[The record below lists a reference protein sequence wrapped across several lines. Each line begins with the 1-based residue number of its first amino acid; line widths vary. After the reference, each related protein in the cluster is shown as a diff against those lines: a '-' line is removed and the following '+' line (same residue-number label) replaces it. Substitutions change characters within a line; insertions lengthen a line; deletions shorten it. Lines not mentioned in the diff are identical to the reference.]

1 MNFLFWRLARVS
13 AALLLAALLLPAG
26 PARAADWTVAP
37 APTEDEPFD
46 AAQTVSDD
54 GDSLLVWSRATPDGI
69 QVFAEL
75 HPAEGV
81 VFAKIMPVY
90 RVDADEPVDTD
101 TIRFKGEAKN
111 ALWGMVRE
119 HVTFWLLWQSADPV
133 AKSGDPL
140 HRWLA
145 GRELEVSI
153 PVADGSTRVM
163 RFSLAGSSAAIRKAT
178 GVAME

>member
-1 MNFLFWRLARVS
+1 VS
-13 AALLLAALLLPAG
+13 EA
-26 PARAADWTVAP
+26 
-37 APTEDEPFD
+37 
-46 AAQTVSDD
+46 
-54 GDSLLVWSRATPDGI
+54 GDSLLVWSRSTPDGI

-81 VFAKIMPVY
+81 AFAKIMPVY
-90 RVDADEPVDTD
+90 RVDGDEPVDTD
-101 TIRFKGEAKN
+101 VIRFKGEEKN

-133 AKSGDPL
+133 AKSGDAL
-140 HRWLA
+140 HRWLE

-153 PVADGSTRVM
+153 PPADGSTRIM